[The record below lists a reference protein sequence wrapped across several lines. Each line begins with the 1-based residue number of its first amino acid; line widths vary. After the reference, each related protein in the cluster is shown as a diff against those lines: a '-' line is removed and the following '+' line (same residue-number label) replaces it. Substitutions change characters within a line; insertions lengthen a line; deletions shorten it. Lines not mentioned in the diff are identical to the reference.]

1 MKESQMDSIKLIVIG
16 VVVVAITGLVATLIN
31 NKTKISNIETKLEI
45 ISKSNTK
52 LQDGYEDL
60 KIRQERLNIDEINA
74 LSQRLQNQ
82 LGVLEK
88 TKNEQKR
95 IIENIEQQQVKFNK
109 ITSLFDNTSVGLD
122 KRINLIDS
130 KVKEIEN
137 ILLNSP
143 EKEKFDDKK
152 YHSLVSKIREIEQ
165 QIKNLDSIKNAE
177 KDASKKS
184 QLKPVKKSKAVS
196 ATRSIEAESFIFNL
210 DKCSQSGSSVTCYM
224 TFTNTGDDRELEL
237 KRRSRVFDNYGNE
250 YQANQVCIA
259 NESKMTDVNYF
270 FPSTTIKIP
279 EFYHGC

>member
-1 MKESQMDSIKLIVIG
+1 MDWIKSIVIG
-16 VVVVAITGLVATLIN
+16 VVVIAIAGLGATLIN
-31 NKTKISNIETKLEI
+31 NRTKISNIETKLGI
-45 ISKSNTK
+45 ITKSNSK

-95 IIENIEQQQVKFNK
+95 IIKNIEQQQVKFNK

-165 QIKNLDSIKNAE
+165 QIKNLDSIK
-177 KDASKKS
+177 
-184 QLKPVKKSKAVS
+184 
-196 ATRSIEAESFIFNL
+196 
-210 DKCSQSGSSVTCYM
+210 
-224 TFTNTGDDRELEL
+224 
-237 KRRSRVFDNYGNE
+237 
-250 YQANQVCIA
+250 AN
-259 NESKMTDVNYF
+259 F
-270 FPSTTIKIP
+270 
-279 EFYHGC
+279 